1 MEKLLIILVVV
12 LGIIAIGQYMKV
24 YQLAADVRG
33 KREEDISQ
41 GDNKFNANMMIVFMI
56 AFFGLFIWLL
66 AKYGDGG
73 LPEAA
78 TEHGVKTDWLLDL
91 NFYIIIAVF
100 FLTQA
105 LLFIFAW
112 KYYYRPDR
120 KAHFFAHDNK
130 LELVWTVIP
139 SIVLA
144 VIIILGLKTWN
155 SIMFPDEPADAQA
168 VKYIEVYSEQ
178 FGWTARYAGK
188 DNLLGKS
195 DYKLISP
202 NNPLGVA
209 TSASMTEKI
218 AMIDAEIAD
227 INTRLENEI
236 LPDWQVN
243 ELESK
248 LVRMQRIKNRIR
260 DLEQVVK
267 ADTVNWDSYAQ
278 DDVVV
283 KEVHLVVGQD
293 YEFVF
298 RSQDVIHSAYVPH
311 FRLQMNTVPG
321 QKTVFR
327 FKPTITTAEMRQKTD
342 NPEFNYIL
350 LCNKICG
357 AGHNAMAM
365 TIVVET
371 QEEYQAWM
379 NQQVKFNG
387 EKVVPDAVGTADSA
401 PANEGDAAENSTN
414 EANEGDV
421 ANGNE

>member
-1 MEKLLIILVVV
+1 MEKLLILLVVV

-24 YQLAADVRG
+24 YQLAASVRG
-33 KREEDISQ
+33 KREEEISQ
-41 GDNKFNANMMIVFMI
+41 GDNKFNANMMIVFMV
-56 AFFGLFIWLL
+56 AFFALFIWLL

-78 TEHGVKTDWLLDL
+78 TEHGAKTDWLLSL
-91 NFYIIIAVF
+91 NFYIIVGVF
-100 FLTQA
+100 FLTQT
-105 LLFIFAW
+105 LLFVFAW

-120 KAHFFAHDNK
+120 KAHFFAHDNR

-155 SIMFPDEPADAQA
+155 GIMFPGEPKDGQA

-178 FGWTARYAGK
+178 FGWTARYAGA

-202 NNPLGVA
+202 DNPLGVL
-209 TSASMTEKI
+209 TTASMTKKI
-218 AMIDAEIAD
+218 EMIDAEVMD
-227 INTRLENEI
+227 INSRLDNEI
-236 LPDWQVN
+236 LPGWQVE

-260 DLEQVVK
+260 DLENVIK
-267 ADTVNWDSYAQ
+267 ADKTNWDLLAE

-283 KEVHLVVGQD
+283 KEVHLVVDQD

-298 RSQDVIHSAYVPH
+298 RSQDVIHSAYIPH

-321 QKTVFR
+321 QKTLFR
-327 FKPTITTAEMRQKTD
+327 FKPTITTADMRQKTN
-342 NPEFNYIL
+342 NPEFNYVL

-365 TIVVET
+365 TIVVES
-371 QEEYQAWM
+371 QAEYDIWM

-387 EKVVPDAVGTADSA
+387 EKVVPDAATSEVEEVVGSTE
-401 PANEGDAAENSTN
+401 NAAGVDTTKT
-414 EANEGDV
+414 DV
-421 ANGNE
+421 SNGNL